1 MKYGC
6 FRGKASKTAGNR
18 AFGPTLPCR
27 SHSLKFNYMGPLL
40 YLFSLK
46 NPFSRE
52 WGLLW
57 VCLEL
62 VLVQMVNFGSEEI
75 HSRDFYSKRM
85 PALVVGV
92 VPNLILEEILH
103 VIVQLIC
110 IININQEQEV

>member
-57 VCLEL
+57 ACLEW
-62 VLVQMVNFGSEEI
+62 VLVHPNRLKTQITEAGFLRTPCLIE
-75 HSRDFYSKRM
+75 
-85 PALVVGV
+85 VV
-92 VPNLILEEILH
+92 
-103 VIVQLIC
+103 IC
-110 IININQEQEV
+110 LPRAS

>member
-57 VCLEL
+57 ACLEW
-62 VLVQMVNFGSEEI
+62 VLVHPNRLKTQITEAGFLRAPCLIEVVNCLPRAS
-75 HSRDFYSKRM
+75 
-85 PALVVGV
+85 
-92 VPNLILEEILH
+92 
-103 VIVQLIC
+103 
-110 IININQEQEV
+110 